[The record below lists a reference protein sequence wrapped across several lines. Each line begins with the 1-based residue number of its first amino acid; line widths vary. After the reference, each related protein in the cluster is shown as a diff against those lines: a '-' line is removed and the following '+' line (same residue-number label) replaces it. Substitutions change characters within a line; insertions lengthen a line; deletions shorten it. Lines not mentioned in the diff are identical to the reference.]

1 MDHLVQQEKA
11 SIYDQCFRDIA
22 RRYPQYEEYQFET
35 IGLWFGA
42 TSVLNFWHRFG
53 LDKKLLPDIA
63 ESILAASV
71 RMLHHHIYST

>member
-1 MDHLVQQEKA
+1 MTSAFEILPGDT
-11 SIYDQCFRDIA
+11 
-22 RRYPQYEEYQFET
+22 PQYEEYQFET

-42 TSVLNFWHRFG
+42 RGVIGSSVLNFWHRFG